1 MKKIK
6 KIKLQC
12 ATGGHSFGD
21 VVEISKDG
29 ITNEVANG
37 LVGEGLAV
45 EVADE
50 ATVSTSKAEA
60 GQIIAD
66 AKVEAEG
73 IVSKAKEAIEV
84 TIEEAGVKAG
94 QIVADAVDEAKTQA
108 EGVISDAE
116 TKAKQIKAEA
126 KDKKKK

>member
-12 ATGGHSFGD
+12 ATGGHKFGD
-21 VVEISKDG
+21 IIEISKDG

-37 LVGEGLAV
+37 LVGEGLAI

-50 ATVSTSKAEA
+50 ATTSSSKAE
-60 GQIIAD
+60 GKQIIAD

-73 IVSKAKEAIEV
+73 IVSGAGSKAV
-84 TIEEAGVKAG
+84 TIVTEAETKAG
-94 QIVADAVDEAKTQA
+94 QIIADAVDEAKTQA

-116 TKAKQIKAEA
+116 TKAHRDGKL
-126 KDKKKK
+126 